1 MIDKFG
7 STPLLL
13 NGQATSFLQQG
24 KFDEADG
31 ALQEAMEKD
40 SNCPDTLINLIVLS
54 QQTGKAPEVK
64 RNYLSG
70 SSSSSQQKNPKIFPA
85 VTKNNPYFSL
95 IIFFILISGLQS
107 VFDPIEG
114 WQPRSPFR

>member
-1 MIDKFG
+1 MSSGFFSIDGQGGDKIQDAYYIYQEMIDKFG

-24 KFDEADG
+24 KFDEADA

-54 QQTGKAPEVK
+54 QQTGKAPEV
-64 RNYLSG
+64 
-70 SSSSSQQKNPKIFPA
+70 
-85 VTKNNPYFSL
+85 
-95 IIFFILISGLQS
+95 IIG
-107 VFDPIEG
+107 
-114 WQPRSPFR
+114 RSPV